1 MDIHLTNHSEVEL
14 TAQSGEANISVPE
27 TMSSNVEIITDDL
40 DVDDSLILDIQSRDM
55 KATSIQGK
63 QWSITSQLQ

>member
-40 DVDDSLILDIQSRDM
+40 DVDEIGRASCRERV
-55 KATSIQGK
+55 
-63 QWSITSQLQ
+63 

>member
-63 QWSITSQLQ
+63 QWSIPSQLQ